1 MQFDLGFRSQE
12 ASTSPRSSPTRSPID
27 LRAYPPS
34 VASSP
39 ARWSHAI
46 RHLDPESRLRVR
58 ELADLDNFDGASVA
72 AVLRHRCWELRGGS
86 RLVGVSKV
94 DAQRRVTVPIGV
106 RHQLGLEGSVI
117 VSLAADH
124 SRIVVWPTFDLDRV
138 LEVRP

>member
-1 MQFDLGFRSQE
+1 MGFRSQD
-12 ASTSPRSSPTRSPID
+12 ASTRPPSGPTRCPLD
-27 LRAYPPS
+27 LRAYPPAS
-34 VASSP
+34 ASSP

-46 RHLDPESRLRVR
+46 RHLDPESRLRLR
-58 ELADLDNFDGASVA
+58 ELADLDSFDGASVA
-72 AVLRHRCWELRGGS
+72 AVLRHRFWELRGGS

-94 DAQRRVTVPIGV
+94 DAQRRVSVPIGV

-124 SRIVVWPTFDLDRV
+124 SRIVVWPTCDLDRV

>member
-1 MQFDLGFRSQE
+1 M
-12 ASTSPRSSPTRSPID
+12 
-27 LRAYPPS
+27 
-34 VASSP
+34 
-39 ARWSHAI
+39 
-46 RHLDPESRLRVR
+46 
-58 ELADLDNFDGASVA
+58 
-72 AVLRHRCWELRGGS
+72 
-86 RLVGVSKV
+86 GVSKV